1 MFKLVAVGGKLRGK
15 EIILSE
21 GENTIGRS
29 SECDHA
35 LPVEGVSKR
44 HLRVTVNADTA
55 YAEDM
60 GSSNGTIVNG
70 KIIKKVTLKDGDK
83 IALPNVIFQVVY
95 VTEKKVIVKKKIMK
109 ADEDAR
115 DYDEQTEPPPAHIL
129 GKIIW
134 MFKHR
139 AMPIVYNFNE
149 QYEWSAL
156 LGILLFAFVAV
167 NVTLTILP
175 VLRDSKVLLIK
186 EIALRG
192 KQYAAEVDRLNNVAI
207 RDKNLDGIQTNFL
220 DGEEGITD
228 YQLFDMEGRIYRPVN
243 KLNAIVS
250 DSFSV
255 DALRH
260 FKNEQNQDKDVVGS
274 LENNV
279 IGIARPIK
287 AHDRNL
293 GRDVVVAV
301 ITISFSPSSL
311 AREASNNSKAYLESI
326 ITASIVAILFFGIL
340 YYMTIKPLEEMKI
353 QVERVLRGKQK
364 ELDSKTL
371 FREIKPL
378 RNTVNSILS
387 RIKELQNTDSG
398 EVQELEDD
406 SSYIRTLQEFMAG
419 AGVPVLIL
427 NSEKIIQNINP
438 EGEDL
443 LGLRENSASGS
454 SLLDTARDQGLA
466 ATIIDLCDKSANND
480 GYNSKDSYEIGGK
493 EMRVNV
499 SALIGKDKFAK
510 AFYVTFVR
518 ND

>member
-1 MFKLVAVGGKLRGK
+1 MFKLVAVGGKLRGQ
-15 EIILSE
+15 EIILNE
-21 GENTIGRS
+21 GENTIGRAQD
-29 SECDHA
+29 CDHP
-35 LPVEGVSKR
+35 LSVEGVSKK
-44 HLRVTVNADTA
+44 HLRVTVNKETA
-55 YAEDM
+55 FAEDL

-70 KIIKKVTLKDGDK
+70 KVIKKVTIKDGDR

-95 VTEKKVIVKKKIMK
+95 VLEKKVIVKKKVIK
-109 ADEDAR
+109 TDEGTQ
-115 DYDEQTEPPPAHIL
+115 DYEDVAEPPPQNL
-129 GKIIW
+129 VGKIIW
-134 MFKHR
+134 TFKNR
-139 AMPIVYNFNE
+139 VMPIVYNFNE

-220 DGEEGITD
+220 DGEEGINE

-250 DSFSV
+250 DPLSV
-255 DALRH
+255 SALKY
-260 FKNEQNQDKDVVGS
+260 FKNEQNQDKDVVEDLG
-274 LENNV
+274 NNT

-311 AREASNNSKAYLESI
+311 AREASNNSKAYLESL

-353 QVERVLRGKQK
+353 QIEKVLRGRQK
-364 ELDSKTL
+364 ELESKTL
-371 FREIKPL
+371 FREIHPL
-378 RNTVNSILS
+378 RNTINSLLS
-387 RIKELQNTDSG
+387 RLKELQNTDSG
-398 EVQELEDD
+398 EVQQLEEDGP
-406 SSYIRTLQEFMAG
+406 YVRTLHEFMTG

-427 NSEKIIQNINP
+427 NSEKIIQHLNP
-438 EGEDL
+438 EAEDL
-443 LGLRENSASGS
+443 LGIRENASSGS

-466 ATIIDLCDKSANND
+466 ATLIDLCDQSANND
-480 GYNSKDSYEIGGK
+480 GCNQKDTYEIAGK
-493 EMRVNV
+493 IMNINV
-499 SALIGKDKFAK
+499 TSLIGKDKFAK
-510 AFYVTFVR
+510 AFYITFVR
-518 ND
+518 ED